1 MMHVFFVRIILVINF
16 VFDLADDEYSNS
28 NSNSNG
34 LKFFPVKVILLFEF

>member
-28 NSNSNG
+28 NSNG
-34 LKFFPVKVILLFEF
+34 LKFFPVKSILLFEF